1 MEQIVTE
8 LTSVNVFKNRL
19 EDMGIYSWETT
30 SPINYNYKYIYSM
43 DITKRLRNRDL
54 QIDIYLLSLF
64 HTQSRVQTHSRLQG
78 RKALPYL
85 VVVFKHFQL

>member
-30 SPINYNYKYIYSM
+30 SPINYNYKYIYTM

-78 RKALPYL
+78 HKALPYL